1 MEKDREQHEDEE
13 KPMKAIPG
21 AIRLALSCGAALVAA
36 ASGQALAQANT
47 YPSKPIR
54 WIVPYAPG
62 GGTDIL
68 SRAVGQKLAES
79 WSQTVLIENRPG
91 GGTNIGAEM
100 AAKAPPDGYTLLAT
114 TVANAINMTL
124 FPKPGYDIVREFSH
138 IANLAKLPNILVV
151 HPAVPAKTVKDL
163 IDLAKAKPNAL
174 RHGST
179 GIGSPNH
186 LAAEIF
192 KVTNGLQMTHVPYKG
207 AGPALNDLA
216 GGQFEVYFGTVV
228 STLPV
233 VRNGRARVIGL
244 TSLKRIEAAPD
255 LPTLNEQ
262 GLKDFEIVSWV
273 IMSAPARTPQDIITK
288 LNREAIRA
296 LAIPEVRSRLSGDGA
311 EFVNDSPE
319 QVSAF
324 VRAEVDKWGKAVKA
338 SGATPEN

>member
-1 MEKDREQHEDEE
+1 
-13 KPMKAIPG
+13 MKAIPG
-21 AIRLALSCGAALVAA
+21 AIRLALSCGASLLAA
-36 ASGQALAQANT
+36 ASGQVLAQAST

-192 KVTNGLQMTHVPYKG
+192 KVSNGLQMTHVPYKG

-296 LAIPEVRSRLSGDGA
+296 LAIPEVRSRLAGDGA